1 MVQIN
6 GVAIFRCFKERDSP
20 ETLGIVDTSEIGD
33 PENETIRDVSQRLIE
48 NLIDDPNVGRP
59 RKTPKYGRSKS
70 ARIHEFGEDASV
82 ERENGLVTK
91 TVLEE
96 LRASTKL
103 ERNGEAVAEWY
114 LTETQSRSDLLLI
127 VPYEFEDHDFVAIIK
142 TPYLEDAYETDPTEI
157 LKEAERVIQRKT
169 HKGLIYPHYNQHD
182 DTTDT
187 DRAKVYQSS
196 GSYSD
201 YWWSFLRLEETKVD
215 DEELVEYVA
224 DGRGPFPEVDS
235 TEELDQL
242 PNEVSNEDLLDAK
255 VKLEISGIEL
265 DVTLGDLTDGST
277 VRLAKKDGTYF
288 VILTGGK
295 PDIQAIDQNNK
306 HTVFPDLNDF
316 EELDAVLEQY
326 L

>member
-33 PENETIRDVSQRLIE
+33 PENETIRDVSQRLVE

-127 VPYEFEDHDFVAIIK
+127 VPYEFEDHDFVAIINTVVRK
-142 TPYLEDAYETDPTEI
+142 YL
-157 LKEAERVIQRKT
+157 LQ
-169 HKGLIYPHYNQHD
+169 
-182 DTTDT
+182 
-187 DRAKVYQSS
+187 
-196 GSYSD
+196 
-201 YWWSFLRLEETKVD
+201 
-215 DEELVEYVA
+215 
-224 DGRGPFPEVDS
+224 
-235 TEELDQL
+235 
-242 PNEVSNEDLLDAK
+242 
-255 VKLEISGIEL
+255 
-265 DVTLGDLTDGST
+265 
-277 VRLAKKDGTYF
+277 
-288 VILTGGK
+288 
-295 PDIQAIDQNNK
+295 
-306 HTVFPDLNDF
+306 
-316 EELDAVLEQY
+316 
-326 L
+326 